1 MRPICCL
8 LFNNGNLFSCNS
20 FCLNS
25 SSSNVEIFFNST
37 NSFAFTGPIP
47 YILANVFIGLFFSFS
62 ISSSVPV
69 AKNSS
74 NLFIIFSPILGNFNF
89 FSSCEEVISTLFG
102 NAVYF
107 FNSFIALLYAA
118 TLKTSSLFPLFFTI
132 FESCSRILI
141 KFIMLLPPDI
151 LLCLL
156 YL

>member
-1 MRPICCL
+1 M
-8 LFNNGNLFSCNS
+8 LFSKGNLFSCNS

-47 YILANVFIGLFFSFS
+47 YILAKVFTGLFFSFS
-62 ISSSVPV
+62 TSSSVPV
-69 AKNSS
+69 VKNSS

-89 FSSCEEVISTLFG
+89 FSSCAEVISTLFG
-102 NAVYF
+102 NATYF
-107 FNSFIALLYAA
+107 LSSLIALLYADA
-118 TLKTSSLFPLFFTI
+118 LKISPLFFTI
-132 FESCSRILI
+132 FESCSRTFI

-151 LLCLL
+151 